1 MICRDQPQRPHLPQP
16 TQAAL
21 PSLLRQAL
29 EAADERAFCE
39 AATSHKYSI
48 AGAFGLTMCCPFG
61 TTTRCRTR
69 WSSSRRV

>member
-48 AGAFGLTMCCPFG
+48 AGAPDDVLPFRHDNQMPHPLVVITSG
-61 TTTRCRTR
+61 
-69 WSSSRRV
+69 